1 MIYKSEL
8 AVDCT
13 AGYKLG
19 GLDVN
24 VFRGLVGDVGVEAAH
39 RHQAVQAGRLLVRG
53 VALRVQLAARPG
65 PHVPGAVEGAVP
77 VGLCGQKQRVRR

>member
-19 GLDVN
+19 GLDVD
-24 VFRGLVGDVGVEAAH
+24 VFRGLVGEAGVEAAH
-39 RHQAVQAGRLLVRG
+39 RHQAAQAGHLLVG
-53 VALRVQLAARPG
+53 SVTLRV
-65 PHVPGAVEGAVP
+65 
-77 VGLCGQKQRVRR
+77 